1 MVAIAEEQALMYHYR
16 SKIWKYQTTFGYL
29 LCSNHCG
36 GAVLEIPLPH
46 RNCQLRYLYV
56 VAIVEEQ
63 ASEYQGIS
71 PFSAN
76 LHLIKYR
83 YCVTKEK

>member
-1 MVAIAEEQALMYHYR
+1 MRWTIMEE
-16 SKIWKYQTTFGYL
+16 TG
-29 LCSNHCG
+29 
-36 GAVLEIPLPH
+36 LEIPPPH
-46 RNCQLRYLYV
+46 RNCQQRYLYV

-76 LHLIKYR
+76 LRLIN

>member
-1 MVAIAEEQALMYHYR
+1 MEE
-16 SKIWKYQTTFGYL
+16 TG
-29 LCSNHCG
+29 
-36 GAVLEIPLPH
+36 LEIPPPH
-46 RNCQLRYLYV
+46 RNCQQRYLYV

-76 LHLIKYR
+76 LRLIN